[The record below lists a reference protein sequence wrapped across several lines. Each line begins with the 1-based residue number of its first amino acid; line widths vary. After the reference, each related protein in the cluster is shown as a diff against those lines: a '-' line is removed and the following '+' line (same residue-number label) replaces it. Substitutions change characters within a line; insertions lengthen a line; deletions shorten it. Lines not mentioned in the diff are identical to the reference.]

1 MANETLITDLVA
13 QQALDQLDEL
23 DRKME
28 GTLAQFQD
36 CARELARGIKIPV
49 EVTGDLERLRELT
62 NTTMQRAGQ
71 AAQQY
76 TQQLQQQQQARS
88 NSRRL
93 TSQTASSAPMSRTCV
108 HWRGTSS
115 SWSN

>member
-1 MANETLITDLVA
+1 MNETLITDLVA

-28 GTLAQFQD
+28 GTLTQFQD

-49 EVTGDLERLRELT
+49 EVTGDLERLRELA

-76 TQQLQQQQQARS
+76 TQQLQQQQQLQ
-88 NSRRL
+88 RRFL
-93 TSQTASSAPMSRTCV
+93 QVALLGSTTHVLRE
-108 HWRGTSS
+108 
-115 SWSN
+115 